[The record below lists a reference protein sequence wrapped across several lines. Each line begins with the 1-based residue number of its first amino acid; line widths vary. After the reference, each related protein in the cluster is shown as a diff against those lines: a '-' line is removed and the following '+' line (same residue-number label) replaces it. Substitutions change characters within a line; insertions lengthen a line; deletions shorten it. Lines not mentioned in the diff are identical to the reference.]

1 MLGVLKRK
9 KEPQP
14 KGVQIGAP
22 QNFQQKS
29 SVHALAEEPKYD
41 SVDEQK
47 ADAAREGEVKKF
59 VVRTMRSRALR
70 RRQGGSV
77 YSQYNHQFDEIPEEW
92 QTIFLQAG
100 IYPADM
106 EDPKVRRSIL
116 ITMTSALSSEMT
128 ERVRSHTCTDTGRA
142 FAFQFRSPASSMHFT
157 PRSNA
162 SNR

>member
-47 ADAAREGEVKKF
+47 ADAAREVATSDAVTSPKPNPNLNPNELDAAREAATSDAVTKRLIHGP
-59 VVRTMRSRALR
+59 RLL
-70 RRQGGSV
+70 GSAHPHPHPRP
-77 YSQYNHQFDEIPEEW
+77 NPGDEAAH
-92 QTIFLQAG
+92 LAHG
-100 IYPADM
+100 PAD
-106 EDPKVRRSIL
+106 
-116 ITMTSALSSEMT
+116 
-128 ERVRSHTCTDTGRA
+128 
-142 FAFQFRSPASSMHFT
+142 
-157 PRSNA
+157 
-162 SNR
+162 